1 VVLEALSPSERLA
14 FVLHDMFGM
23 PFEEIAPIVDR
34 TPAAARHL
42 ASRARRRVQ
51 GSPPPTAADL
61 SEQRRVADAF
71 LAAARAGDFEGL
83 VAVLDPDVIFNRDTG
98 GELPRAREPVVGAEA
113 VANEVVTSGYRGLA
127 DAARPALV
135 NGGAGFV
142 IAPMGRP
149 VAVIAFTTHE
159 GRIVEIDLVA
169 DPDKLQGVPT
179 PL

>member
-1 VVLEALSPSERLA
+1 
-14 FVLHDMFGM
+14 
-23 PFEEIAPIVDR
+23 
-34 TPAAARHL
+34 
-42 ASRARRRVQ
+42 
-51 GSPPPTAADL
+51 
-61 SEQRRVADAF
+61 VADAF